1 MILGLGK
8 IGRLLAKSLQI
19 DYNVKILENNPI
31 KAKKYSSDLDESNK
45 LNELGYE
52 VHIADLIMNTID
64 KKNALAEAIIHELES
79 K

>member
-1 MILGLGK
+1 MMQELGQEVGVK
-8 IGRLLAKSLQI
+8 TIAKFYNNYSKRIFI
-19 DYNVKILENNPI
+19 D
-31 KAKKYSSDLDESNK
+31 SSDLDESNK
-45 LNELGYE
+45 LTELGYE